1 MHFAKRRTWPHCF
14 VQVVR
19 HVSKGDMLEGTTV
32 LAWVLMIRRSSQ
44 QRAMTRYRVVV
55 EGFKLAHTFRQIV
68 CCVDRSRDA
77 CEVEEDMVGDASPGG
92 PSNSDILVFHHGK
105 RVGEKRVGTTIHL
118 LNRYGICSKRSLV
131 DGLVGEA
138 CQSRRVRSRR
148 VSALL
153 RISLYAQHPSIPR
166 YTTSISSISR

>member
-1 MHFAKRRTWPHCF
+1 
-14 VQVVR
+14 
-19 HVSKGDMLEGTTV
+19 MLERTAV

-44 QRAMTRYRVVV
+44 QRVMTRYRVVI
-55 EGFKLAHTFRQIV
+55 EGFKLAHTFRQVV

-77 CEVEEDMVGDASPGG
+77 CEVEGEMDHGRGCISGG
-92 PSNSDILVFHHGK
+92 PSNFDILEFHHEK
-105 RVGEKRVGTTIHL
+105 RVDEKRVGTTIHL
-118 LNRYGICSKRSLV
+118 LNRCGICIKRSLV
-131 DGLVGEA
+131 DGLVAKA